1 MIWLFC
7 LWEVWPIGAR
17 MLVNGIAAFN
27 YRMISSFSVS
37 LCQAESIVNVEQ
49 VFLLV
54 CGSQG
59 LRTGLKMVMFR
70 ISCWNFVIMLI
81 TSECGGR
88 STASG
93 YTAQVKGAALLYFH
107 LSSHFRNFTGAFWA
121 HGGCPLHYINVKFL
135 SEACLRWRR
144 SAFLP
149 PFLSSLQV

>member
-1 MIWLFC
+1 
-7 LWEVWPIGAR
+7 

-70 ISCWNFVIMLI
+70 ISC
-81 TSECGGR
+81 
-88 STASG
+88 
-93 YTAQVKGAALLYFH
+93 
-107 LSSHFRNFTGAFWA
+107 
-121 HGGCPLHYINVKFL
+121 
-135 SEACLRWRR
+135 
-144 SAFLP
+144 
-149 PFLSSLQV
+149 